1 MVARPKTLRRAAE
14 EFLESGC
21 SVFFWQRWTR
31 RKPVRRRPLVRAT
44 ITETQRQSYRA
55 SVEFPVVYAV
65 EGRSGSRTA
74 VANDLSAGGLRLIG
88 DEDLPDETVVELR
101 FTLPND
107 LIQSVH
113 VEKEVF
119 VNTPRGKTKKKV
131 MVPPDPFRPMAVH
144 AKAVIAFL
152 NVRRRKFAHGVQ
164 FLDIDERTQEEIQ
177 RFIHVW
183 QIRQLRERAHSRG
196 E

>member
-1 MVARPKTLRRAAE
+1 M
-14 EFLESGC
+14 
-21 SVFFWQRWTR
+21 FFWQKWTK
-31 RKPVRRRPLVRAT
+31 RKPVKRRAPVRAT

-65 EGRSGSRTA
+65 EGRTGSRTA

-88 DEDLPDETVVELR
+88 DEDLPNETVVELR

-113 VEKEVF
+113 VEKEIF
-119 VNTPRGKTKKKV
+119 TNTPRGKTKRKV
-131 MVPPDPFRPMAVH
+131 MVPPDPFRPMSVH
-144 AKAVIAFL
+144 AKSVIAFL
-152 NVRRRKFAHGVQ
+152 NLHRRKLAHGLQ
-164 FLDIDERTQEEIQ
+164 FVDIDERTQEEIQ

-183 QIRQLRERAHSRG
+183 QIRQLRERAHMRG